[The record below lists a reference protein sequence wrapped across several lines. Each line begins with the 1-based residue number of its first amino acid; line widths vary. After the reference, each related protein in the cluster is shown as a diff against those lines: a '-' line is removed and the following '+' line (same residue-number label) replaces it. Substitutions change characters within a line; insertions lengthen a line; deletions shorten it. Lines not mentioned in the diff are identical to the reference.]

1 MVFARR
7 RLALY
12 TLGALL
18 LCLVFRPMQYL
29 GPMLR
34 GSCGE
39 AAHMVIV
46 VPGGGLEGD
55 GDIPPHTKVYGI
67 MWHHVTA
74 LRRSCAGYTRG
85 VGARA
90 APSYIRTSYVH
101 TSTTP
106 PPHLQ
111 HVNTPTHTPKL
122 RAEKAYEVLQQC
134 SPAGACIIATLSSGT
149 THKPA
154 PKDVRGFPISEV
166 TTDE

>member
-106 PPHLQ
+106 PPHL
-111 HVNTPTHTPKL
+111 HHTSNTSTPPHTHPSCVRRKRTKYCSNAVL
-122 RAEKAYEVLQQC
+122 RARVSL
-134 SPAGACIIATLSSGT
+134 PPFL
-149 THKPA
+149 PV
-154 PKDVRGFPISEV
+154 PPISRLPR
-166 TTDE
+166 TCAAFPSPR